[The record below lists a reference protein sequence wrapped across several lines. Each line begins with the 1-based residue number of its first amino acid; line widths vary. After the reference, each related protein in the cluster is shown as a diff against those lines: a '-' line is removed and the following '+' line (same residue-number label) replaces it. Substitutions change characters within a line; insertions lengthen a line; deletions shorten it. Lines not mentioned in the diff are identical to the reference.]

1 VGNACRADRTEL
13 SFQLSQEVIER
24 GLFRGQQLGQ
34 SQAGKDTVA
43 LRDVSRETDAAALL
57 EAHQHVALLLIIKG
71 INGALEGDPVL

>member
-1 VGNACRADRTEL
+1 VGNARRADRTEL
-13 SFQLSQEVIER
+13 SFQLGQEVIER